1 MSIQTCKCCSKSYT
15 DSANCY
21 DIFVTGYCGGCIDD
35 VMAEDYLS
43 RDADHPSI
51 DEPPE
56 PWTA

>member
-1 MSIQTCKCCSKSYT
+1 
-15 DSANCY
+15 
-21 DIFVTGYCGGCIDD
+21 
-35 VMAEDYLS
+35 MAEDYLS